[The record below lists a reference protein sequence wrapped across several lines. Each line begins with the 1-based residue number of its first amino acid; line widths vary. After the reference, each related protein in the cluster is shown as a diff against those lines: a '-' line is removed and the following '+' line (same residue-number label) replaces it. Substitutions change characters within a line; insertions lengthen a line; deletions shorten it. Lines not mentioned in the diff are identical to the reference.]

1 MLGEENRNIARDSL
15 FVMARLRF
23 PDSEE
28 DIRVRVRNL
37 SSGGL
42 MAEAALGVVPG
53 EPLLVELRNIGW
65 IEAVVAWVQDIRFGI
80 AFCKEIDPRLARA
93 RDTGTAAE
101 AADRLMRR
109 PPTPHQRFALDPRH
123 IRKV

>member
-23 PDSEE
+23 PDSDE

-53 EPLLVELRNIGW
+53 EPLSVEIRNIGW
-65 IEAVVAWVQDIRFGI
+65 IEAVVAWVQDIRFGV
-80 AFCKEIDPRLARA
+80 AFCTEIDPRLARA
-93 RDTGTAAE
+93 RDTGTECVDA
-101 AADRLMRR
+101 LMRR
-109 PPTPHQRFALDPRH
+109 PPTPRQRFALDPRH
-123 IRKV
+123 VRKV